1 MRVTENE
8 KDLKKDLK
16 VPEAKLG
23 QWVEDGARKDTDERV
38 RLWSGDVARG
48 RKCQTILVLV

>member
-1 MRVTENE
+1 MRITENE

-23 QWVEDGARKDTDERV
+23 QWVEDGARKDTGERV
-38 RLWSGDVARG
+38 RLWSGDDALG